1 MVGAGCGSCRGD
13 SPGRP
18 AVPCRQAERGGT
30 GEAVTRGR
38 GERGG
43 TGEVVTLQRDGR
55 GSLQAVPH
63 ERDGP
68 SAGNG
73 RGSLQLEPCTG
84 IWPASVPIVHRGRRE
99 ENQAL
104 LALVRDLGSVLAVL
118 EPPGTM
124 RSIKHLWLDPALQ
137 KKVSRSSSHR
147 SGAPYFDNAPSFYQ
161 LCWSH
166 RSFVGSLIVHA
177 HNSSSQFSC

>member
-1 MVGAGCGSCRGD
+1 MGEAVCGRGG
-13 SPGRP
+13 SLGRP
-18 AVPCRQAERGGT
+18 AVPCRQAERGVT
-30 GEAVTRGR
+30 GEAVTLRR
-38 GERGG
+38 DEWGG
-43 TGEVVTLQRDGR
+43 TGAAVTLQRDER

-63 ERDGP
+63 ERYGP
-68 SAGNG
+68 PARNERGGPPAGDG

-84 IWPASVPIVHRGRRE
+84 IWPASVPIVHRVRRE

-137 KKVSRSSSHR
+137 KKVSRSS
-147 SGAPYFDNAPSFYQ
+147 P
-161 LCWSH
+161 L
-166 RSFVGSLIVHA
+166 
-177 HNSSSQFSC
+177 